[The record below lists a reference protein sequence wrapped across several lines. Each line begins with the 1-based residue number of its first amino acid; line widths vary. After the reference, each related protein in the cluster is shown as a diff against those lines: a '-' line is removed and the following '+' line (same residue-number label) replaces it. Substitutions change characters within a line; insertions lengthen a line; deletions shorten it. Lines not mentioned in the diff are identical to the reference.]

1 MWKGTLALF
10 GLVGLALA
18 TGTAGSLDPDFGTDG
33 VVVASND
40 DAGQMNG
47 VAALGDGS
55 VVAVGQALNPQ
66 RWRIRGFAADGS
78 ADSSFD
84 SAADLGIEG
93 GVARRVV
100 VDGSGKIV
108 VAGNTTIQ
116 KTGKGGK
123 TTTVAVTALV
133 RLFADGSL
141 DTSFGA
147 GGTALTEPTLTI
159 QALALQPDGKI
170 LLGGGNGAG
179 LAIRRYNANGTLD
192 TGFGSGGTKIDDVRK
207 SAADDIL
214 GIAVQ
219 STGKI
224 VVACRLGATNNTPA
238 ALWAL
243 RRYASSGSLDTSF
256 GTSGM
261 ATSAGDSIRGVA
273 VDSED
278 RIVAAGAALNAQGQS
293 DAGLVIRYT
302 SGGGVDSSF
311 GSSGEFVT
319 GISGIDDFHRVWV
332 VVGDAVLL
340 LGRYGSPQ
348 NMYAARLDAD
358 GVADTAFG
366 TDGFGDVVQSDE
378 IADMAVD
385 ADGNA
390 VAGGRHDSDNWLLAR
405 WLGN

>member
-1 MWKGTLALF
+1 MWKRTSALL

-18 TGTAGSLDPDFGTDG
+18 TGTAGSLDPAFGTDG
-33 VVVASND
+33 VVVAAND
-40 DAGQMNG
+40 DTGQMNG
-47 VAALGDGS
+47 VAALGDGA

-84 SAADLGIEG
+84 SAADIGLTG

-100 VDGSGKIV
+100 ADGSGGIL

-116 KTGKGGK
+116 KVVKGK

-133 RLFADGSL
+133 RLLSDGSL
-141 DTSFGA
+141 DTSFGT
-147 GGTALTEPTLTI
+147 GGMTLTEPTLTI
-159 QALALQPDGKI
+159 QALALQPGGKI

-179 LAIRRYNANGTLD
+179 LAIRRYNTDGTLD

-207 SAADDIL
+207 NAVDEVL

-219 STGKI
+219 SSGKI

-243 RRYASSGSLDTSF
+243 RRYNSSGSLDTSF
-256 GTSGM
+256 GTGGM
-261 ATSAGDSIRGVA
+261 VLSAGDWIHGVV
-273 VDSED
+273 VDSAD
-278 RIVAAGAALNAQGQS
+278 RIVGAGSTLNAQGQS
-293 DAGLVIRYT
+293 DAGLAIRYT
-302 SGGGVDSSF
+302 GSGAVDTSFASGG
-311 GSSGEFVT
+311 EFLT
-319 GISGIDDFHRVWV
+319 GISGIDDFHRVAV
-332 VVGDAVLL
+332 VADDAILL

-348 NMYAARLDAD
+348 TMYVARLDAD
-358 GVADTAFG
+358 GALDASYG
-366 TDGFGDVVQSDE
+366 GDGFGDEVQSDE

-390 VAGGRHDSDNWLLAR
+390 VAGGRHDADNWLLAR